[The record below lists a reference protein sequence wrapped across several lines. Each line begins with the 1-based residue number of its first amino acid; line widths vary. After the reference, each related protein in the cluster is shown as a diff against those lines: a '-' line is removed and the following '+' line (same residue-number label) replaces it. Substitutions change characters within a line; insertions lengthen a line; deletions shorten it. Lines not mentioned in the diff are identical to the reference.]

1 LRIKSLNDNNLE
13 EPLPEGGS
21 CLLASINLGAYVV
34 NKFTKDAYFDFSE
47 FRRDVAIYVRE
58 INTVLD
64 EGLPLHPLQVQRD
77 SVAKWRQI
85 GLGVMNIAGMFIYMG
100 IKYGDEE
107 SLMLSDMIGDVLAKE
122 ALKASAL
129 LAKEQGAYPG
139 FDRDAVLRSPFF
151 RLHKSEELEK
161 LVSRYGLRNSQLLTI
176 APTGSISTYMNLA
189 SGGIEPIFALKFFR
203 TTKSLHGKDVSY
215 EVDSTIVQELKSALG
230 TDELPDYVVT
240 AMELD
245 YKQRIKMQSVWQ
257 THIDA
262 AISST
267 INLPHETTVE
277 EVFDIYVEAWRQG
290 LKGCTV
296 YRSGCEREG
305 ILTVEQDD
313 EEMKVTKDDHLCP
326 ECGSELVASA
336 GCYECTSCGWG
347 KCSL

>member
-1 LRIKSLNDNNLE
+1 ME

-21 CLLASINLGAYVV
+21 CLLASINLGEYVV
-34 NKFTKDAYFDFSE
+34 NKFSTEAYFDFEE
-47 FRRDVAIYVRE
+47 FKKDVAIYVRE
-58 INTVLD
+58 MNIVLD

-77 SVAKWRQI
+77 SVSKWRQI

-100 IKYGDEE
+100 IKYGERE
-107 SLMLSDMIGDVLAKE
+107 SIELSDKIGDTLAKE
-122 ALKASAL
+122 AMKASAL

-139 FDRDAVLRSPFF
+139 FDKEAVLNSPFF
-151 RLHKSEELEK
+151 QYHKTEELEE
-161 LVSRYGLRNSQLLTI
+161 LVSKYGLRNSQLLTI

-215 EVDSTIVQELKSALG
+215 EVDATIIQELKNSLG
-230 TDELPDYVVT
+230 IDYLPDYITT

-245 YKQRIKMQSVWQ
+245 YKQRIKMQSTWQ
-257 THIDA
+257 KHIDA

-267 INLPHETTVE
+267 INLAHETTVE
-277 EVFDIYVEAWRQG
+277 EVFDIYIEAWKQG

-326 ECGSELVASA
+326 ECGAELVASA

-347 KCSL
+347 KCAL